1 VQHFGKKLACHNPP
15 GSEPER
21 RKAMSHM
28 MTNCDASPTFSDPM
42 QTARPQESSQRAA
55 HVRPRRRHALW
66 ALALAVVTALAVA
79 GVALAGEYHSNPW
92 LLSWIPATCCVT
104 NDCCWEVSER
114 ELRALPDDEW
124 EVKSTGQVRKRTAWS
139 PDGKFYRCACDY
151 DNVDKH
157 WVKHQGANTRCL
169 FVPMRSAA
177 ASFPRQRPA
186 H

>member
-1 VQHFGKKLACHNPP
+1 
-15 GSEPER
+15 
-21 RKAMSHM
+21 MSHPL
-28 MTNCDASPTFSDPM
+28 TNCNESPAPCDPVHRFLLRGAR
-42 QTARPQESSQRAA
+42 TATPLGRY
-55 HVRPRRRHALW
+55 ALW
-66 ALALAVVTALAVA
+66 ALVLAVITALAVA
-79 GVALAGEYHSNPW
+79 GVALAGDDNHSNPW

-114 ELRALPDDEW
+114 ELRSLPDDEW
-124 EVKSTGQVRKRTAWS
+124 EVKSTGQVRKRTGWS

-157 WVKHQGANTRCL
+157 WVKHQGANTRCI

-177 ASFPRQRPA
+177 ASFPKQRPA

>member
-1 VQHFGKKLACHNPP
+1 
-15 GSEPER
+15 
-21 RKAMSHM
+21 MSHPL
-28 MTNCDASPTFSDPM
+28 TNCNESPKNSLAVPRSQSWSRNFGRLSKIK
-42 QTARPQESSQRAA
+42 SS
-55 HVRPRRRHALW
+55 PRFAYVSGLTLTS
-66 ALALAVVTALAVA
+66 ALAIA
-79 GVALAGEYHSNPW
+79 GVAFAADYQYHSNPW

-114 ELRALPDDEW
+114 ELKSLPDDEW
-124 EVKSTGQVRKRTAWS
+124 EVRSTGQIRKRTAYS

-169 FVPMRSAA
+169 FVPMRSAQ
-177 ASFPRQRPA
+177 ASFPKHSRV

>member
-1 VQHFGKKLACHNPP
+1 MSHPLTNCNESPTLSNPVQTYL
-15 GSEPER
+15 PER
-21 RKAMSHM
+21 AKAATSR
-28 MTNCDASPTFSDPM
+28 T
-42 QTARPQESSQRAA
+42 R
-55 HVRPRRRHALW
+55 HVLW
-66 ALALAVVTALAVA
+66 AVAIAVFTALAVA

-114 ELRALPDDEW
+114 ELRSLPDDEW
-124 EVKSTGQVRKRTAWS
+124 EVRSTGQVRKRTGWS

-169 FVPMRSAA
+169 FVPMRTA
-177 ASFPRQRPA
+177 ASSFRSRPT